1 MGRICMC
8 LYICDHMK
16 YWLSMFPTKLD
27 ELLTNKYSPGGIHS
41 PWPVFTQ
48 TCNSGFGRLELL
60 PAKKKNLRFNYN
72 SRVVTLHHCQY
83 HKNPTKSVHYGLTIV
98 YSNLHIASLDLFVYL
113 EILKNKFVNHNMEN
127 NGLLIPFSFTIWK

>member
-1 MGRICMC
+1 MHVFVYMWSYEVLAIHVPNQIRRAFDQQI
-8 LYICDHMK
+8 
-16 YWLSMFPTKLD
+16 LSRWHTQ
-27 ELLTNKYSPGGIHS
+27 S

-60 PAKKKNLRFNYN
+60 PAKKKNLRFNYI

-127 NGLLIPFSFTIWK
+127 NALLIPFSFTIWK

>member
-1 MGRICMC
+1 
-8 LYICDHMK
+8 MK

-27 ELLTNKYSPGGIHS
+27 ELLTNKYSPGGIHKAPDQYLVIYS
-41 PWPVFTQ
+41 K
-48 TCNSGFGRLELL
+48 CNSGFGRLELL

-127 NGLLIPFSFTIWK
+127 NGLLIPFSFTI